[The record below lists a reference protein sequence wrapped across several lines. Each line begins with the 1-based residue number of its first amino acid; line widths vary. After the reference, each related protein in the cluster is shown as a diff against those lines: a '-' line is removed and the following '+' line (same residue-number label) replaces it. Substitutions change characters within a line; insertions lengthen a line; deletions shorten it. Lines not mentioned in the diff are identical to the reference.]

1 MKQVVSRVWDVL
13 WSITETAAVTTQEAL
28 SVAQRTRVCVFDFF
42 FLDTRLH
49 KQLPKKRTTK
59 EKRRENIVER
69 ISVTLIC
76 SNTVIKEL

>member
-42 FLDTRLH
+42 FRHKAPQAITKKENDQGEEEGEHCGENQCHLDLFKH
-49 KQLPKKRTTK
+49 C
-59 EKRRENIVER
+59 N
-69 ISVTLIC
+69 
-76 SNTVIKEL
+76 